1 MDLSKEIGMHD
12 VLKKRGSEAC
22 PSFDAWADNG
32 VYSER
37 LGIIVAP
44 EDLWV
49 VEANNL
55 KLYWTRDEFEA
66 FKMPRVSKDES
77 GDYDPLG
84 GWRLPTDDEWHM
96 LLEEFGTEDGDTDH
110 RILMTKL
117 GLVYGG
123 YVQEDDVS
131 DYNWHPHDP
140 SFIHNVGNSGCYA
153 SSCGVND
160 DSRDP
165 TALNRYFYF
174 LKEKDRVYG
183 CEYVGTCGSAAREA
197 YRVRLVRDK

>member
-84 GWRLPTDDEWHM
+84 GWRLPTA
-96 LLEEFGTEDGDTDH
+96 GTGGELAVLNNTVNGGVTNRDT
-110 RILMTKL
+110 
-117 GLVYGG
+117 GLVSFPNNFIYSGDFNQTQSGGRGNYGRLWSATASNNNNAFRLG
-123 YVQEDDVS
+123 YRNNEVTPVKA
-131 DYNWHPHDP
+131 YNKWDA
-140 SFIHNVGNSGCYA
+140 F
-153 SSCGVND
+153 
-160 DSRDP
+160 
-165 TALNRYFYF
+165 ALRCIV
-174 LKEKDRVYG
+174 KP
-183 CEYVGTCGSAAREA
+183 
-197 YRVRLVRDK
+197 